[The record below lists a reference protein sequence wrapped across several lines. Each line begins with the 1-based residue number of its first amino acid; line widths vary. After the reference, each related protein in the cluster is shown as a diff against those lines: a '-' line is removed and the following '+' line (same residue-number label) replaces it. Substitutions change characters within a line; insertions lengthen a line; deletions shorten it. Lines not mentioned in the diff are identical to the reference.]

1 MASRAKCF
9 LMPNESSHPV
19 SPPTVGVPPTCLQL
33 FSGFFG
39 IGMCGFG
46 GVLPWA
52 RRMVV
57 DQRAWLSAAEFTD
70 MLALCQFLPGPN
82 IVNMTMALGSRFRGP
97 AGALS
102 AFLGL
107 MTAPFIIIILLG
119 MVYGRYAEVP
129 AVRHAFAGL
138 AAAASGLIITMAIKI
153 SAPLRGNWLGI
164 GIAVLAFAA
173 IAVARVPMLPTLLIL
188 VPLAVLLVWKFED
201 RFRR

>member
-1 MASRAKCF
+1 
-9 LMPNESSHPV
+9 
-19 SPPTVGVPPTCLQL
+19 L
-33 FSGFFG
+33 FAGFFG

-57 DQRAWLSAAEFTD
+57 DQRGWLTPAEFTD

-119 MVYGRYAEVP
+119 TVYQRYAAVP
-129 AVRHAFAGL
+129 AVEHAFASL

-153 SAPLRGNWLGI
+153 STPLRGNWLGI
-164 GIAVLAFAA
+164 LIAFLAFAA
-173 IAVARVPMLPTLLIL
+173 IALLRAPLLPTLLGLI
-188 VPLAVLLVWKFED
+188 PLSILLVWKFGAQA
-201 RFRR
+201 RQ